1 MTYRGVARLLAALTL
16 VVATLLTT
24 AGDWPM
30 YLHDAQR
37 SAAGGGETTLSPANA
52 GGLVKLWSFKTSGVV
67 ATSASVVNNI
77 VYAGSW
83 DGYEYALD
91 AATGALLWKT
101 YIGVT
106 TADPACSPSSA
117 GVSSAAAVQNGV
129 VYVGGGDAYWYAL
142 DAATGAILWKVY
154 TGDNS
159 AAGGH
164 YNWASPLLYNGY
176 AYIGVASM
184 GDCPLVQGQ
193 LLQVSLTT
201 HQIVHTFNAVPAGQ
215 VGGGVWT
222 SPSVDAATSTI
233 YVTTGTEGQE
243 PITTQPQTL
252 ALVAL
257 DAATLAVKGSWQ
269 IPPAS
274 AVLDSDWGNTP
285 ILFSDA
291 TGASL
296 VAAVNKNG
304 YLYTFDQGSISSG
317 PLWQRQIATGG
328 SCPQCG
334 AGNVS
339 SGAFDGSRLYM
350 AGGVTSI
357 GGVSYKGAVRALDPA
372 TGNYL
377 WEHGTTGVVIAALA
391 YADGLVF
398 DGAGAALEILNAAT
412 GATLYSYKTGAT
424 IYGAPSVSNGRVF
437 VGSVD
442 GNVYAFGLPSAGTNA
457 GTGTGTGTNTGTGAG
472 APTPTP
478 APAGTG
484 LPIDLSAYVTNRG
497 ISDDSA
503 PAAADFDGYGY
514 SYSAQALQA
523 AGLVAGQTATY
534 NGITFRWPNAASG
547 AADDVVAQG
556 QRIVLPASA
565 TGATLAFLGAASS
578 GPSTGTG
585 TITYADG
592 STQSF
597 ALGLSDWTFN
607 GGSAGPPAYGNS
619 IVASMSYRN
628 AGYGSEALQTGVFY
642 TGVALRAGKA
652 VVSVTLPATA
662 SQGALHLFAM
672 SLAGGAAVASATNTP
687 VPVASATNT
696 PVPVASATNTPVPVA
711 SATNTPVPVASAT
724 NTPVPV
730 APPAAG
736 QVDLS
741 ASYNNKGISS
751 DTSPGAANFDGYGYS
766 LSAQALQAVGLV
778 PGQAVTYNGVT
789 FQWPNTQ
796 PGSADNVAAQG
807 QRMTLASPVAGV
819 TLAFLGAASSG
830 PSTGT
835 GTITYADGSTQ
846 SFALGL
852 SDWTLNGG
860 GLTAGYGNG
869 VVASL
874 PYRNGGGGRQALK
887 TYVFYTGVALRA
899 GKAVVSVT
907 LPATAS
913 QGALHLFALT
923 VS

>member
-24 AGDWPM
+24 AGDWPT

-37 SAAGGGETTLSPANA
+37 SAAGSGETTLSPANA

-457 GTGTGTGTNTGTGAG
+457 GTGAG

-652 VVSVTLPATA
+652 VVSVALPATA

-672 SLAGGAAVASATNTP
+672 SLAGGAA
-687 VPVASATNT
+687 
-696 PVPVASATNTPVPVA
+696 
-711 SATNTPVPVASAT
+711 VASAT

-899 GKAVVSVT
+899 GKAVVSVA